1 MAQQV
6 GPKDTLE
13 KHLKLP
19 AVIAFGIG
27 PMLSSGVFLLPGM
40 VYGKVGPAGILAYI
54 VAGLLIL
61 PSLMSKAE
69 LATAMPRAGGTYY
82 FLDRSMGPLIG
93 TISGFGT
100 WLSLSFKAA
109 FELIGL
115 GAYLVIFFHL
125 PVKPV
130 AIALCVVFGVLNISG
145 VKNVGR
151 VQAILVSILL
161 GILAYFT
168 ARGFLHIDADSY
180 TPFFVKGS
188 DSFLAAVGFVF
199 VGFAGLTKIA
209 SVAEEVDNLE
219 RNIPLGMILALFI
232 SLIIYVLVM
241 IVLVGTVPAE
251 TLKNT
256 LTPLTDSAQ
265 GFMGLAGKILL
276 AAGAVLAFIASA
288 NVGITAASRYPLA
301 MSRDNLMAP
310 VFKKLGRFQ
319 TPTNSI
325 IFTISVMILFI
336 IILSPEGIAKVAS
349 AFKLLIFGLVNL
361 AVVAMRES
369 KIESYDPSFKS
380 LWYPWPQI
388 IGILAP
394 IVLIPFLGAIPLF
407 FSGGI
412 VVFGILWYFF
422 YGQKRVERSG
432 AMTHVFQRLGRAATP
447 QLDQELRQILREK
460 GLRKEDEFEE
470 SILTASILF
479 HEPKDSYDKILR
491 RASGALAEKLGL
503 SDETIY
509 EALSKTNQMG
519 DTPIGKHI
527 ALPHARLEN
536 VDTHGLVIV
545 HSREGVE
552 VDESSAAIHA
562 LFILIS
568 PKEDPG
574 EHLRFLA
581 ELANRAEGLDFGGEW
596 RYLTSQDDIRNQ
608 FVRSGE
614 VTEVTLTESRF
625 IGKRISDIQV
635 HDQCLIA
642 LINRQNSMIVPH
654 GSTTLEQGDR
664 LTIIGDEKAVQEME
678 RYILGQ
684 GNKG

>member
-1 MAQQV
+1 MAGNV
-6 GPKDTLE
+6 GPEKILS

-40 VYGKVGPAGILAYI
+40 VYGKVGPAGILAYV

-61 PSLMSKAE
+61 PSLVSKAE

-115 GAYLVIFFHL
+115 GAYLVIFFAL

-130 AIALCVVFGVLNISG
+130 AIALCVVFGTLNISG

-151 VQAILVSILL
+151 VQSVLVSALL
-161 GILAYFT
+161 GILTFFIIK
-168 ARGFLHIDADSY
+168 GFFHVQPENY

-188 DSFLAAVGFVF
+188 ESFLTAVGFVF

-219 RNIPLGMILALFI
+219 RNIPLGMVTALLI
-232 SLIIYVLVM
+232 SLAVYVLVM
-241 IVLVGTVPAE
+241 IVLVGTVPPE
-251 TLKNT
+251 TLKGT

-265 GFMGLAGKILL
+265 GFFGVPGKILL
-276 AAGAVLAFIASA
+276 AFAAIIAFIASA

-310 VFKKLGRFQ
+310 AFKKLGRFG

-325 IFTISVMILFI
+325 LFTISVMMLFI
-336 IILSPEGIAKVAS
+336 IVLSPEGIAKVAS

-380 LWYPWPQI
+380 KFYPYPQI

-394 IVLIPFLGAIPLF
+394 IVLIPFLGPIPLI

-412 VVFGILWYFF
+412 VVLGALWYFF
-422 YGQKRVERSG
+422 YGQKRVKRSG
-432 AMTHVFQRLGRAATP
+432 AVTHVFQRLGQAATP

-460 GLRKEDEFEE
+460 GLRKEDSFED
-470 SILTASILF
+470 SILTAAILF
-479 HEPKDSYDKILR
+479 HDTGQTYDDLIR
-491 RASGALAEKLGL
+491 EGSEKLATQL
-503 SDETIY
+503 NVQVDRIY
-509 EALSKTNQMG
+509 DALSETNQMG
-519 DTPIGKHI
+519 ETPIGSYI
-527 ALPHARLEN
+527 ALPHARLEG
-536 VDTHGLVIV
+536 VHRHGLVIV
-545 HSREGVE
+545 HSKQGITLDNVE
-552 VDESSAAIHA
+552 EPVYA

-574 EHLRFLA
+574 QHLRFLA
-581 ELANRAEGLDFGGEW
+581 ELANRAEGINFAEEW
-596 RYLTSQDDIRNQ
+596 RDLTNPEDIRNR

-614 VTEVTLTESRF
+614 VAELNIIESEA
-625 IGKRISDIQV
+625 IGKRIRDIQINEK
-635 HDQCLIA
+635 CLIA
-642 LINRQNSMIVPH
+642 LITREGTMIVPH
-654 GSTTLEQGDR
+654 GDTVLERGDK
-664 LTIIGDEKAVQEME
+664 LTIIGEEEAVEELVYYFREQST
-678 RYILGQ
+678 
-684 GNKG
+684 